1 VNLRT
6 DLAYRS
12 ADVDAAQHLVRR
24 LDLLHADRC
33 AQATAGDEAAAVRDA
48 RLIPDLIG
56 TATVPQLQAAL
67 ILATTPEL
75 RSIPVVLGPAEE
87 MCQGLPLPVGDAVPS
102 CGTRAAHFP
111 HRLSDSIRYRTTGA
125 DL

>member
-1 VNLRT
+1 MNLNR

-12 ADVDAAQHLVRR
+12 ADVDAAHHLVRR

-33 AQATAGDEAAAVRDA
+33 AQDTAGDAVAAVRDA
-48 RLIPDLIG
+48 RLIHDLVG

-75 RSIPVVLGPAEE
+75 RSIPVVFGRQP
-87 MCQGLPLPVGDAVPS
+87 
-102 CGTRAAHFP
+102 
-111 HRLSDSIRYRTTGA
+111 
-125 DL
+125 